1 MVQIW
6 GCFGLGFRGD
16 LGPFWGWL
24 WPCFWARCCHG
35 LGSAWGGVGGGGSS
49 FWGCLRAVWGLCGV
63 GLRSLT
69 LSVSPSSAAAPGERW
84 GGPGRSPRW
93 PPASPPRPA
102 PPHAGAAPAALPGVP
117 QHGEVR
123 PRPQDPIGPFPGSL
137 GGPLASW
144 AGGLCMLIGW
154 GGGGTRFPLGD
165 WLVVPD
171 LCAPIGWGERIPLC

>member
-1 MVQIW
+1 MFW
-6 GCFGLGFRGD
+6 PRFLGCFGAVLG
-16 LGPFWGWL
+16 LAVAL
-24 WPCFWARCCHG
+24 L
-35 LGSAWGGVGGGGSS
+35 LGSLLPWVGICLEGGGGWGGS
-49 FWGCLRAVWGLCGV
+49 FWGCLWAVWGLCGV

-84 GGPGRSPRW
+84 GGPGCSPRW

-144 AGGLCMLIGW
+144 AGGLCMLIGL

-171 LCAPIGWGERIPLC
+171 LCASIGWGERIPLC